1 MNILEERGIT
11 STDMIFTAFTCYQ
24 SVRMCMCVFSPAF
37 ASLNT
42 ALCRYF
48 LQGCATE
55 DPIIQLY
62 KYDDYIQSSIGLADQ
77 FLAKANEVGIDEI
90 NEFCGADVT
99 PFIERIGLIKVSL
112 ELLLGALRYV
122 N

>member
-1 MNILEERGIT
+1 
-11 STDMIFTAFTCYQ
+11 
-24 SVRMCMCVFSPAF
+24 
-37 ASLNT
+37 
-42 ALCRYF
+42 
-48 LQGCATE
+48 
-55 DPIIQLY
+55 
-62 KYDDYIQSSIGLADQ
+62 LADQ

>member
-1 MNILEERGIT
+1 
-11 STDMIFTAFTCYQ
+11 
-24 SVRMCMCVFSPAF
+24 MCVFPSIRVSQYS
-37 ASLNT
+37 SLSI
-42 ALCRYF
+42 YII
-48 LQGCATE
+48 QGCATE

-62 KYDDYIQSSIGLADQ
+62 KYEDYIQSSIGLADQ
-77 FLAKANEVGIDEI
+77 FLTKANEVGIDEI